1 MTKIFA
7 LGMVLLFVGWV
18 IQTFVGVRTVQVE
31 APAVQATNMVSPIDC
46 APPPPEPGG
55 DDCKV
60 PDPTYDSAPKPQPK
74 APT

>member
-1 MTKIFA
+1 VTKIFA
-7 LGMVLLFVGWV
+7 LGIVLLFVGWV
-18 IQTFVGVRTVQVE
+18 IQTFVGARTITVE
-31 APAVQATNMVSPIDC
+31 STHTRTTNYVDPIDC

-60 PDPTYDSAPKPQPK
+60 PDPTYDVAPTPPPK